1 MNKVW
6 IASIFATLML
16 TVPLTSVVGA
26 SDIDEDSVRASPLFN
41 VRIKRAIDE
50 ESKDFSYSYIG
61 KGEESVLSIPKR
73 NSETVLIQKFT
84 NSISKMDGTIF
95 KRLLNLL
102 IEQIQEKNEHE
113 DINEVINT
121 VHQIRNNP
129 QTIILDET
137 NDNISSFTFEFTPT
151 ICWFP
156 GCFLYYIMM
165 FYYTFLTFSTV
176 CTFYG
181 PFCTFNCYS

>member
-1 MNKVW
+1 MKKVW
-6 IASIFATLML
+6 MTSILATLML
-16 TVPLTSVVGA
+16 MVPIISVVGT
-26 SDIDEDSVRASPLFN
+26 SDNNEDSVRTTPLFN

-61 KGEESVLSIPKR
+61 KGKEIVLSIPKR
-73 NSETVLIQKFT
+73 NSETVLIQRFT
-84 NSISKMDGTIF
+84 NIISKMDGTIF
-95 KRLLNLL
+95 KKLLNLL
-102 IEQIQEKNEHE
+102 IDQILEKNEHE

-129 QTIILDET
+129 KTIILAEI
-137 NDNISSFTFEFTPT
+137 NDNTSSFTFEFTPT

-156 GCFLYYIMM
+156 SCFLRLLILFIYG
-165 FYYTFLTFSTV
+165 FLTFSTV
-176 CTFYG
+176 CTFTP